1 MEKTIIGVDQGNG
14 NIKTRHCVFPCGYV
28 KQETKPS
35 EIFAKHVIEYE
46 GNFYSLVP
54 SRLPY
59 EIDKTKNENCKILT
73 LFGTAME
80 IVEREKIKKP
90 DFDFH
95 RDFKGF
101 IGKDI
106 YWALGLPASHLE
118 KLKEPHLKYFLEEAR
133 YGINFKYNGKSLSF
147 HVKDIFIF
155 PQGYAAIMIY
165 KPELIKKYSTVH
177 CIDIGDGTV
186 DLITL
191 KNGIP
196 DKSTMASRELGMSR
210 LREQIIDAIIND
222 YSMTLDGSTI
232 EDILTPGRE
241 VLAPDEVAARVRQEV
256 GLWAR
261 RIVDQL
267 HTKVPDFRFAPT
279 VFCGGGSEL
288 LAPFLEETG
297 MFGMTE
303 YIADIHANAVGY
315 EEIAKLYLKD

>member
-1 MEKTIIGVDQGNG
+1 METMIIGADQGNG
-14 NIKTRHCVFPCGYV
+14 NIKTRNCVFPCGFV
-28 KQETKPS
+28 KQETRPS
-35 EIFAKHVIEYE
+35 ELFSKHVIEYK
-46 GNFYSLVP
+46 GSFYSLVP
-54 SRLPY
+54 SRFPY
-59 EIDKTKNENCKILT
+59 EIDKTKNENCLILT

-80 IVEREKIKKP
+80 IVEREKKQKP
-90 DFDFH
+90 DFDFN

-101 IGKDI
+101 VGKDI

-118 KLKEPHLKYFLEEAR
+118 KMKEPHLKYFEEAAR
-133 YGINFKYNGKSLSF
+133 FGINFKYNGKTFSF
-147 HVKDIFIF
+147 HVKDIFVF
-155 PQGYAAIMIY
+155 PQAYSAVMIY

-210 LREQIIDAIIND
+210 LREQIIDAVIND

-232 EDILTPGRE
+232 EDILTPGKD
-241 VLAPDEVAARVRQEV
+241 VVAPDEIISRVRQEV
-256 GLWAR
+256 GQWAR
-261 RIVDQL
+261 KIVDQL

-279 VFCGGGSEL
+279 VFCGGGAKL
-288 LAPFLEETG
+288 LAPFLLETK

-303 YIADIHANAVGY
+303 FIDDIHANAVGY
-315 EEIAKLYLKD
+315 EEIARLYVKE